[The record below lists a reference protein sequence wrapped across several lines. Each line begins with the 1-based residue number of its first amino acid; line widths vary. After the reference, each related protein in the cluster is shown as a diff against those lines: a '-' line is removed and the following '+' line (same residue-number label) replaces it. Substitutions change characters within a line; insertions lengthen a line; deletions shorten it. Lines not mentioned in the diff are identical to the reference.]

1 MFNSIRK
8 YAADLTGGLSDE
20 FLSYIRNSYDGKIY
34 EMDSQIM
41 EIVEIEKTN
50 SKFSEMINKLSSEYG
65 EYIDFIEVPES

>member
-1 MFNSIRK
+1 
-8 YAADLTGGLSDE
+8 
-20 FLSYIRNSYDGKIY
+20 
-34 EMDSQIM
+34 M